1 MAVSPDPRTLLL
13 PDPEAI
19 PSVLSGTFM
28 PVFLSALGVTA
39 VYGARVATRRPR
51 LSGIQHYVIAA
62 LAGALFGKY
71 GQDRYNEYNMDR
83 DAILR
88 HYVELHPED
97 FPMPERKKVG
107 EIFSSWTPIR

>member
-1 MAVSPDPRTLLL
+1 MAVSPDPKTLLL

-19 PSVLSGTFM
+19 PSVLSSTYIPIFC
-28 PVFLSALGVTA
+28 SALGLTG
-39 VYGARVATRRPR
+39 VYGARITTRRPR

-62 LAGALFGKY
+62 AVGALIGKY
-71 GQDRYNEYNMDR
+71 GKDRYDQYNMDK
-83 DAILR
+83 DAVLR
-88 HYVELHPED
+88 HYIELHPED